1 MSNEIET
8 NLDESSVTANAR
20 NSDPQKKLENDGSVS
35 LVVCKTSVVLLP
47 KTAAL
52 TTIVTSI
59 RLSRVATQLL
69 FHKTF

>member
-8 NLDESSVTANAR
+8 NLDESSVTANAKPG
-20 NSDPQKKLENDGSVS
+20 DPQKKLENDGSS
-35 LVVCKTSVVLLP
+35 LGGVQDLGGPTPQNSK
-47 KTAAL
+47 L

-59 RLSRVATQLL
+59 RLSRVATQCP